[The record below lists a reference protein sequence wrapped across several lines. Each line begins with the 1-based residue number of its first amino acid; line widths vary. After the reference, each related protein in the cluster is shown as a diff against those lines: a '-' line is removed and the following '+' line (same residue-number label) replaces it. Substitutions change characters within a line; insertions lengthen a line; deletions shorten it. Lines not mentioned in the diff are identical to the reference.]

1 MKFSMKMVILSM
13 AGVLALGGAATAASF
28 IFNEVSKSG
37 TVTADGAFLL
47 SWGDNDTF
55 KDVTNL
61 TYGTPVEQI
70 LEAKWSKS
78 SLVSGGNVVFTFT
91 LSNAENL
98 KVEISEKD
106 WETVSEEEIKVL
118 SGDGSVVIE
127 TSAVETSSK
136 TIYLRYSLNTYSDQ
150 AFSASFNAN
159 VSYAAEE

>member
-1 MKFSMKMVILSM
+1 M
-13 AGVLALGGAATAASF
+13 G
-28 IFNEVSKSG
+28 
-37 TVTADGAFLL
+37 
-47 SWGDNDTF
+47 GDNDTF

-106 WETVSEEEIKVL
+106 WEQFLK
-118 SGDGSVVIE
+118 
-127 TSAVETSSK
+127 K
-136 TIYLRYSLNTYSDQ
+136 KLRFCPEML
-150 AFSASFNAN
+150 AL
-159 VSYAAEE
+159 